1 MNGDIIIQT
10 LLISRAGQQQYFQF
24 NIPRDVMAVTGII
37 TSVQLID
44 VAAVSGTGQVG
55 FLQLQVTGKAN
66 GCYNSIVKLEP
77 AAALKSDLGLTVY
90 QAGFTRNNALLTNG
104 LAQRGR
110 TKPEI
115 INLPACNCVYGN
127 YRDLLGITLS
137 RNIQYRVAI
146 TLWTKRIK
154 L

>member
-1 MNGDIIIQT
+1 MNGNILIQT
-10 LLISRAGQQQYFQF
+10 LLITRAGQQQYFEF
-24 NIPRDVMAVTGII
+24 NIPRDVTAITGII

-44 VAAVSGTGQVG
+44 AAVASGTGQVG
-55 FLQLQVTGKAN
+55 FLQLQTTGKAN

-77 AAALKSDLGLTVY
+77 AIALKSDLGLKEI
-90 QAGFTRNNALLTNG
+90 QAGFTQTNALLANG

-110 TKPEI
+110 TNSET
-115 INLPACNCVYGN
+115 INLPACNSVYGN
-127 YRDLLGITLS
+127 YKDLLGKSLTK
-137 RNIQYRVAI
+137 NVQYRVAI

>member
-1 MNGDIIIQT
+1 MNGDILIQT
-10 LLISRAGQQQYFQF
+10 LLIIRAGQQQYFQF
-24 NIPRDVMAVTGII
+24 NIPRDVTAITGII

-44 VAAVSGTGQVG
+44 VAVVAGTGQVG
-55 FLQLQVTGKAN
+55 FLQLQTTGKAN

-77 AAALKSDLGLTVY
+77 ATALRSDLGLRVH
-90 QAGFTRNNALLTNG
+90 QAGFTQTNALLTNG
-104 LAQRGR
+104 LAQRGI

-115 INLPACNCVYGN
+115 LNLPACNSVYGN
-127 YRDLLGITLS
+127 YKDLLGKALS
-137 RNIQYRVAI
+137 RNVRYRVAI

>member
-1 MNGDIIIQT
+1 MNGDILIQT

-24 NIPRDVMAVTGII
+24 NIPRDVIAVTGII

-77 AAALKSDLGLTVY
+77 ATALKTDLGLTVY
-90 QAGFTRNNALLTNG
+90 QAGFTRSNALLTNG
-104 LAQRGR
+104 LAQRGI

-115 INLPACNCVYGN
+115 INLPACNNVYGN
-127 YRDLLGITLS
+127 YKDLLGKTLS

>member
-1 MNGDIIIQT
+1 MNGDILIQT

-24 NIPRDVMAVTGII
+24 NIPRDVISVTGII

-55 FLQLQVTGKAN
+55 LLQLQVTGKAN

-77 AAALKSDLGLTVY
+77 ATALKSDLGLTVY
-90 QAGFTRNNALLTNG
+90 QAGFIRNNALLING

-115 INLPACNCVYGN
+115 INLPACNSVYGN
-127 YRDLLGITLS
+127 YKDLLGKTLAK
-137 RNIQYRVAI
+137 NIQYRVAI
-146 TLWTKRIK
+146 TLWTKKIK